1 AGGYEGQVQELGEAL
16 TANVPRHGRSFSLVD
31 ISGTYS
37 RRMYIDYRAANGP
50 KSMIYLALLVVVA
63 TLPAGVMRGR
73 AQLSTFL
80 LYRKMWDISASHDLM
95 FSV

>member
-1 AGGYEGQVQELGEAL
+1 MKVRKRQLEGHQDCLPRRVSRQIDGGYEGQVQELGEAL

-63 TLPAGVMRGR
+63 TLPA
-73 AQLSTFL
+73 
-80 LYRKMWDISASHDLM
+80 
-95 FSV
+95 